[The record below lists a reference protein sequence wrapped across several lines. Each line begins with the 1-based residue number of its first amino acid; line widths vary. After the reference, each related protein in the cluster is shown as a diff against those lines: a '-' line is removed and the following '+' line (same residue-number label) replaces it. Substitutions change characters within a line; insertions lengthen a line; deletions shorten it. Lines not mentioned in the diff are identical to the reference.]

1 MWPEKKD
8 ELAERMKA
16 VNACAEKY
24 NRTLDYGLRVHV
36 IVRDT
41 EQEAREYAAE
51 IVSKLDDDLDSKIR
65 NRAQDSTSLG
75 ISLQAKNR
83 EHANNSGCVEP
94 HLWTGVGRAR
104 KWALARLSSPA
115 TRILMNVNRS
125 ASECYH
131 H

>member
-104 KWALARLSSPA
+104 SGCGAAIVGSTDQVLTEIEA
-115 TRILMNVNRS
+115 
-125 ASECYH
+125 Y
-131 H
+131 